1 MTDVAE
7 LLAPVEPEPLIQVTE
22 PGIYE
27 MTDVD
32 YFADPVPG
40 GSLSST
46 GAKLLL
52 RCPAKFEYQRT
63 HPRPPKHEFDL
74 GHAAHLLTLGKGAT
88 LVVVDAPNW
97 LTKAA
102 KEAKAAAYATGKV
115 PLLPKDWE
123 QVQAMHQ
130 VLAEHWAASLFT
142 GGVAEQVLVWRD
154 EATGI
159 MCRAMLDYRRRG
171 RVVDFKTSSSADP
184 DDWDDAVARFDY
196 HMQAAHYCDGVRA
209 LSLGLGD
216 EPQFLHVVQEVE
228 PPHLVTVSAL
238 DPDYLA
244 IGARRMA
251 RAREM
256 FRDCTASGIW
266 PGYAGTDD
274 VIVTSPPRW
283 VRIQDEEYL

>member
-1 MTDVAE
+1 MTVVA
-7 LLAPVEPEPLIQVTE
+7 EPEPLIQITE
-22 PGIYE
+22 PGVWNIDE
-27 MTDVD
+27 ES

-52 RCPAKFEYQRT
+52 RCPAKFAWQRT

-97 LTKAA
+97 MTKAA
-102 KEAKAAAYATGKV
+102 KEAKAQAYDAGKV

-123 QVQAMHQ
+123 QVQAMHA
-130 VLAEHWAASLFT
+130 VLVEHWAASLFT
-142 GGVAEQVLVWRD
+142 GGIPEQVLVWRD
-154 EATGI
+154 EQTGI
-159 MCRAMLDYRRRG
+159 MCRAMLDYRRGG
-171 RVVDFKTSSSADP
+171 RIVDYKTSSSADP
-184 DDWDDAVARFDY
+184 DGWDDAVARFDY
-196 HMQAAHYCDGVRA
+196 HMQASHYSDGVRA
-209 LSLGLGD
+209 LSLNLGD
-216 EPQFLHVVQEVE
+216 GVTFLHVVQEVE
-228 PPHLVTVSAL
+228 PPYLVTVSAL
-238 DPDYLA
+238 DPDYLE

-274 VIVTSPPRW
+274 IITTSPPRW
-283 VRIQDEEYL
+283 VRVQEEQYI